1 MDTRTS
7 PLIDKANDVK
17 QDLSELGSLA
27 VDAARE
33 TAGQMKNGAV
43 DMYEK
48 GCAQA
53 KSVQTQTENYIKKE
67 PLKALL
73 IAGAAGFALGWL
85 ISRRWSK

>member
-1 MDTRTS
+1 MQTRTS

-17 QDLSELGSLA
+17 QDLTELGSLA

-33 TAGQMKNGAV
+33 TAGQLKDGAT
-43 DMYEK
+43 DIYEQ

-53 KSVQTQTENYIKKE
+53 KNVQTQTENYIKKE

-73 IAGAAGFALGWL
+73 MAGAAGFAMGWL
-85 ISRRWSK
+85 VTRRWNK